1 MSSQLNWFKQAAEIL
16 ICCLVLLTSADCLAH
31 AQSAPPAPT
40 PRTVIVI
47 DAAHGGD
54 DSGAQLPNGALEKN
68 ITLAISVRL
77 RSLLAARGISV
88 VTTRESDLAIDANH
102 RVEIANHAAATAC
115 VSIHATA
122 SGVGIHLFTS
132 SLAPATPSK
141 FSPWKTAQS
150 AWIPQSLALAGI
162 VNSSLQQSGITVSVA
177 RTNLPGLDSMTCPA
191 IAIELATPTGD
202 DNNPPPAI
210 TDSAYQ
216 AHVAELLTAALLE
229 WRSEAHRQ

>member
-1 MSSQLNWFKQAAEIL
+1 MQSCLDKNIRKLSTALVIL
-16 ICCLVLLTSADCLAH
+16 ACATVIAYAQS
-31 AQSAPPAPT
+31 QSAPAAPS
-40 PRTVIVI
+40 PRTFIVI

-54 DSGAQLPNGALEKN
+54 DPGAQLGNGALEKN

-77 RSLLAARGISV
+77 RSLLTARGISV
-88 VTTRESDLAIDANH
+88 VTTRESDAAIDADH
-102 RVEIANHAAATAC
+102 RVEVTNHAGATAC

-122 SGVGIHLFTS
+122 SGVGVHLFTS
-132 SLAPATPSK
+132 SLAPTTPSK

-162 VNSSLQQSGITVSVA
+162 VNSTLLQSGISVSIA

-202 DNNPPPAI
+202 DSNPAPAL
-210 TDSAYQ
+210 TDPAYQ
-216 AHVAELLTAALLE
+216 AHIAELLTAALLE
-229 WRSEAHRQ
+229 WRSEARRQ